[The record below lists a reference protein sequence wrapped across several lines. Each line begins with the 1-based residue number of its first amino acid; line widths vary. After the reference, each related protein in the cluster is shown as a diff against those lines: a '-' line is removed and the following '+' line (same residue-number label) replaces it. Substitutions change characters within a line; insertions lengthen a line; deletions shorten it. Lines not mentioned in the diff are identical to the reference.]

1 MQSLSMEELRK
12 FKKFVQSPFFNTN
25 EQLVSFF
32 NYLYKYAPKWDSR
45 MFSKEI
51 VFRTLFPDTPIF
63 DSKKMG
69 NLMSELSLL
78 FENFIVQIEFDT
90 NPLEKNKIKLKAL
103 SNRNLTKSLEKQ
115 FRQIHKTPNTISSI
129 AGKNFHLSQF
139 EINHKLYFDPSTRK
153 FNKGQG
159 LKEAMNHLDHFYF
172 INKLQM
178 GLEMKVIERVI
189 GEKHDNHFLDAIL
202 NLAHGIAD
210 DEEPSLK
217 IYFYLVRSN
226 QARQL
231 EDYTS
236 AKRLFIKHIQDLNNL
251 DRFAILLHLIN
262 FAVTQS
268 YSSEKY
274 WLREILDLYILG
286 LEQKI
291 LIQNNN
297 ISPAAFTNIVING
310 IKLKEYDWLDYF
322 IQHYKPYLDSDHRE
336 QIEVLCQASIFFAK
350 EDFSNVTRLLTSHSF
365 PKPIYKIRAKSVL
378 LKTIYEEL
386 SLDDSQLNLF
396 EAQSKSF
403 ERFLRR
409 ASKLTERESY
419 INFVQILRKIAKAR
433 QKNLS
438 LDKFL
443 TKIKYQELQHMNIA
457 NKSWVLAKV
466 EDFIQAKKLQ
476 KAGLLPS

>member
-1 MQSLSMEELRK
+1 
-12 FKKFVQSPFFNTN
+12 
-25 EQLVSFF
+25 
-32 NYLYKYAPKWDSR
+32 
-45 MFSKEI
+45 
-51 VFRTLFPDTPIF
+51 
-63 DSKKMG
+63 
-69 NLMSELSLL
+69 
-78 FENFIVQIEFDT
+78 
-90 NPLEKNKIKLKAL
+90 
-103 SNRNLTKSLEKQ
+103 
-115 FRQIHKTPNTISSI
+115 
-129 AGKNFHLSQF
+129 
-139 EINHKLYFDPSTRK
+139 
-153 FNKGQG
+153 
-159 LKEAMNHLDHFYF
+159 
-172 INKLQM
+172 M